1 MLWVALVLRDSFG
14 DSGLEFGLGFYGW
27 IRIKSQNL
35 LKIIRTY
42 PPRSPEEGIQNDC
55 LVAKFH
61 ENRPCFE
68 ENRKLDF
75 YWILKTQSWLFII
88 NKLLRICGEDL
99 KNRNCV

>member
-42 PPRSPEEGIQNDC
+42 PRSPKEGVKKMTVLLQNFMKIV
-55 LVAKFH
+55 LVLKRI
-61 ENRPCFE
+61 ENLTLIEF
-68 ENRKLDF
+68 
-75 YWILKTQSWLFII
+75 
-88 NKLLRICGEDL
+88 
-99 KNRNCV
+99 